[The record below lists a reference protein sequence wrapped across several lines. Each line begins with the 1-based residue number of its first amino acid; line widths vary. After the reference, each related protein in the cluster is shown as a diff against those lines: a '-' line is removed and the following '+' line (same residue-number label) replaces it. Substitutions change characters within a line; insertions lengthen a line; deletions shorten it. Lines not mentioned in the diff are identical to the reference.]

1 MTSSGWKLDPV
12 AASDALRLL
21 RQSTSVLMPM
31 HQNVDADGLSS
42 PLAIMHALGQ
52 VGVKAIPLI
61 TDGQDPH
68 QLRFLPGV
76 EHVIIYG
83 QDPLPEYDAL
93 CLTDVSDLRRLGDF
107 YKDDPSRVD
116 GSVPIV
122 NIDHHV
128 TNANFGQVNIV
139 EPNAA
144 SAAELVT
151 DLLALWGTELTKD
164 IAQCLIAGIY
174 GDTLGLR
181 TENTTARTM
190 RTTADLIDAGASTGP
205 IVDALFRVK
214 PKSSVCLWEQALRNV
229 HWTGPLI
236 WTELTPEHFAK
247 CGAQQSEAEGLV
259 NFLVGTEGSRA
270 AAILYRTD
278 QGWRVSMRSMPGGV
292 DVAALTSR
300 FGGGGHPRAAGVTI
314 LGEEADKLAFIEQ
327 VAALAAVPGA
337 ESAPEATPS
346 PI

>member
-21 RQSTSVLMPM
+21 KQSAHILMPM
-31 HQNVDADGLSS
+31 HQNVDADGLAS
-42 PLAIMHALGQ
+42 PLAIMHALDQLGLNA
-52 VGVKAIPLI
+52 VPLI
-61 TDGQDPH
+61 TDGEFPH
-68 QLRFLPGV
+68 LLHFLPGIERV
-76 EHVIIYG
+76 LIYG
-83 QDPLPEYDAL
+83 KDPLPEFGTI
-93 CLTDVSDLRRLGDF
+93 CLTDVSDLKRLGGF
-107 YKDDPSRVD
+107 YEDDPSRVD
-116 GSVPIV
+116 GSTPIV

-128 TNANFGQVNIV
+128 TNGNFGQVNIV
-139 EPNAA
+139 EPFAA

-205 IVDALFRVK
+205 VVDALFRVK
-214 PKSSVCLWEQALRNV
+214 PKSSVCLWERALRNV
-229 HWTGPLI
+229 RWTGTLI
-236 WTELTPEHFAK
+236 WTELTQDFFAE
-247 CGAQQSEAEGLV
+247 CEASPGEAEGLV

-278 QGWRVSMRSMPGGV
+278 QGWRVSMRSMPGDV
-292 DVAALTSR
+292 DVAAVTSQ

-314 LGEEADKLAFIEQ
+314 LGGEAEKLAFIER
-327 VAALAAVPGA
+327 VAGLVA
-337 ESAPEATPS
+337 ERPTLATPKS
-346 PI
+346 